1 MGFLVYNRL
10 MVKDRMKEIARYRA
24 LSEGIR
30 DISSAPSSPVP
41 DFHGFR
47 TDRSHTVIFVL
58 SRGSAVFSTSW
69 RENPDSCEAKAV
81 VRASA
86 GDFVLYLPGE
96 PYIMRSD
103 DPELELSMYLLE

>member
-1 MGFLVYNRL
+1 MAFLVYNRI
-10 MVKDRMKEIARYRA
+10 MVKDRMKEIARYWS
-24 LSEGIR
+24 LSEGLR
-30 DISSAPSSPVP
+30 AISSSQASPLP

-47 TDRSHTVIFVL
+47 TDRSHTVVFVL
-58 SRGSAVFSTSW
+58 SRGSASFSTSW
-69 RENPDSCEAKAV
+69 RENPDSREATAV

>member
-1 MGFLVYNRL
+1 
-10 MVKDRMKEIARYRA
+10 MKEISRYGT

-30 DISSAPSSPVP
+30 DIASAHSVPVP

-47 TDRSHTVIFVL
+47 IDRSHTVVFVL

-69 RENPDSCEAKAV
+69 RENPDSREAKAV
-81 VRASA
+81 VTASA

-96 PYIMRSD
+96 PFIMRSD
-103 DPELELSMYLLE
+103 DPGLELSMYLLE